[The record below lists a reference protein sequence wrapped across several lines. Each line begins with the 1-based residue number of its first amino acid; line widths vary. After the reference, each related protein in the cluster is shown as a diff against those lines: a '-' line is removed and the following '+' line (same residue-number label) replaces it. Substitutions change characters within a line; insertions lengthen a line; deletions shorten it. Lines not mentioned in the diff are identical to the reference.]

1 MVRPTKVNALRRL
14 CDAGMKFSAI
24 ADVGVME
31 QTRELREVFPD
42 LKHFL
47 FEPVVE
53 FHSAIRSN
61 YDGVSHELVPVA
73 VSDADG
79 TANLVTRALNGG
91 KITHSGFAPVDLV
104 QTKDTR
110 EIRTLKLD
118 TFFAERPELDNLL
131 LKIDVDGAE
140 LRVLAGAR
148 ETLARVNCVVLE
160 ASRTTYFDRYKFL
173 HENGFMLFDMVDF
186 CYYGGAFHQCD
197 LVFIKSEF
205 YNSPQFNLWLKPP
218 FDPKQW
224 VSIDESIFT
233 VQNTAATVST
243 KAEPR
248 KSLLGAVVIPSNS
261 SEVPQI
267 LANFALW
274 ATPGFAPCIVEP
286 QSKARLIISFNND
299 TAQAA
304 ELQLQA
310 AFEKAG
316 LERYFSSLSFVYCD
330 LYGDKDRYE
339 RDYSKAVG
347 QDGFKAGPNNQF
359 FETLRL
365 ARGMGPY
372 IFLMEADCVPIR
384 PDWLSR
390 LGHIVSEGDS
400 FWIMGSAYRGAGT
413 LDDQFRRHING
424 NAIYNVE
431 DPEFIAFIQDWWR
444 PKLASIIAEAD
455 KRIAYDCALE
465 LAFAK
470 PWREDRDGW
479 EKWKQ
484 VAHEFRFTT
493 YIQNISGNVDINQPR
508 ADLVSSLLKDP
519 ETYVVHNRKVA
530 EAAAAKLKAGE
541 KFNPSALTL
550 A

>member
-14 CDAGMKFSAI
+14 SDAGMTFSAI

-31 QTRELREVFPD
+31 QTKELREVFPQ

-53 FHSAIRSN
+53 FHSAINAN
-61 YDGVSHELVPVA
+61 YANVPYELVPVA
-73 VSDADG
+73 VSDTDG
-79 TANLVTRALNGG
+79 TAHLLTRALSGG
-91 KITHSGFAPVDLV
+91 KITHSGFAPVDLME
-104 QTKDTR
+104 TKDTR

-118 TFFAERPELDNLL
+118 TFFGERPDLDNLL

-140 LRVLAGAR
+140 LRVLEGAR
-148 ETLARVNCVVLE
+148 ETLKRVNCVVLE
-160 ASRTTYFDRYKFL
+160 ASRSSYFDRYKFL

-224 VSIDESIFT
+224 VSIDESIFESP
-233 VQNTAATVST
+233 VAVAP
-243 KAEPR
+243 APR
-248 KSLLGAVVIPSNS
+248 KSLLGAVVMPSNA
-261 SEVPQI
+261 SEVPQL

-274 ATPGFAPCIVEP
+274 GTPGFAPCATEP
-286 QSKARLIISFNND
+286 QSKARLVVSFNND
-299 TAQAA
+299 TAQTA
-304 ELQLQA
+304 EPELQA
-310 AFEKAG
+310 AFDKADLG
-316 LERYFSSLSFVYCD
+316 RYFSGLSFVYCG

-339 RDYSKAVG
+339 RDYTKAVG

-372 IFLMEADCVPIR
+372 IFLMEADCMPVR

-390 LGHIVSEGDS
+390 LAYIVSEGDS

-424 NAIYNVE
+424 NAIYNVD
-431 DPEFIAFIQDWWR
+431 DPEFIAFIETWWY
-444 PKLASIIAEAD
+444 PKLTAIISNID

-465 LAFAK
+465 LIFAK
-470 PWREDRDGW
+470 PWREDREAW
-479 EKWKQ
+479 NKWKQ
-484 VAHEFRFTT
+484 VAHKFRYTT
-493 YIQNISGNVDINQPR
+493 YIQNISASVDINQPR
-508 ADLVSSLLKDP
+508 ADLVSLLLEDP
-519 ETYVVHNRKVA
+519 ETYIVHNRKVA
-530 EAAAAKLKAGE
+530 EVAAAKLRAGE
-541 KFNPSALTL
+541 TFRPRDLML